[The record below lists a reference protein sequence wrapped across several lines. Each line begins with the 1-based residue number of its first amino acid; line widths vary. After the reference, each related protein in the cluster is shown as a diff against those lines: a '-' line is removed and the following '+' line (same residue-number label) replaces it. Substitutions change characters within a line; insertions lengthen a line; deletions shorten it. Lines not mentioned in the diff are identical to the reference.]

1 MEIFHLRQ
9 LVMIWLENKKLKV
22 TNIHMYTSTTHVNEA
37 TIIPFNHV
45 QINLNVCKPQHDCS
59 QTTTHQK
66 LKTSKS

>member
-45 QINLNVCKPQHDCS
+45 QINLNVCNNE
-59 QTTTHQK
+59 
-66 LKTSKS
+66 